1 MLEDSTPASLPKLKA
16 ESDVASQSEIALR
29 VLKHWHEA
37 VPDDRMAHLVKDAAR
52 AFLRSLQARL
62 ALHGVQLGHW
72 TFLRVLWDR
81 DGITQRELSLEAGF
95 MEPTTLVALR
105 NMESLGYVTRER
117 RATNRKN
124 VYVFLTPKGKKL
136 KKDLVPLAGEVNAI
150 AMKGLSDEEI
160 SATRRALLNMI
171 VNLAG
176 DPAIAVD
183 PAATIL
189 PTEALNQRIR

>member
-176 DPAIAVD
+176 DPAITVD